1 MSKPRRTAPEL
12 QQAIMQ
18 ELRRRP
24 EWNAILNVTISRRS
38 KPLPDE
44 PNWDAAFTMYGP
56 RVAPEG
62 AVRLVANLQN
72 EFDLE

>member
-12 QQAIMQ
+12 RQAIMQ
-18 ELRRRP
+18 EVRRRP
-24 EWNAILNVTISRRS
+24 EWNAILNVTISRRVHC
-38 KPLPDE
+38 E
-44 PNWDAAFTMYGP
+44 CGIGP